1 MLSVVED
8 EDVAARGLGG
18 DDAWVLR
25 HVPGSVDFA
34 LVVDL
39 DLDLDFARDRTEPAE
54 LALLVVV
61 VWGVELCVLIGQLD
75 GSYQLENRFNEMLLE
90 FNFRNICL
98 SRRRNLLACIFTE
111 KMK

>member
-1 MLSVVED
+1 MVVACRQEVAVQVGVPREAVTLFLVTTKPQVRNANTIGIGLGGMLSVVED

-18 DDAWVLR
+18 DDARVLR

-34 LVVDL
+34 LVVNL

-61 VWGVELCVLIGQLD
+61 V
-75 GSYQLENRFNEMLLE
+75 
-90 FNFRNICL
+90 
-98 SRRRNLLACIFTE
+98 
-111 KMK
+111 